1 MQHEVTH
8 EYEKAKRAI
17 LGKDMITAAKVTK
30 DKNDDNMTQ
39 APFHPVYLSSMMN
52 QLVFKRECLIQK
64 AEWEKK
70 QFKDGQRANEVQID
84 KDVQK

>member
-1 MQHEVTH
+1 
-8 EYEKAKRAI
+8 
-17 LGKDMITAAKVTK
+17 
-30 DKNDDNMTQ
+30 
-39 APFHPVYLSSMMN
+39 MN

-84 KDVQK
+84 KEVQKKNAAIIELMRKVH